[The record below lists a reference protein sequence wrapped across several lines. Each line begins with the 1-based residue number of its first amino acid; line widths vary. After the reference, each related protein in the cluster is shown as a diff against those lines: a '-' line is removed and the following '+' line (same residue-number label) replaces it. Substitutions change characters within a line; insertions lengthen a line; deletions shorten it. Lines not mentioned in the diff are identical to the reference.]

1 MDAFARDLIAW
12 FKTNGRHDL
21 PWQRDATPY
30 SVWVS
35 EIMLQQT
42 RVTTV
47 VPYFLRFMAR
57 FPAVDALA
65 KARLDEVLT
74 LWSGLGYYAR
84 ARNLHRAARTVVE
97 EFDGRLPESLD
108 ALLTLPGIG
117 RSTAGAILA
126 LARGQRFAI
135 LDGNVKRVLARYHAV
150 AGWAGKAE
158 VKRRLWE
165 LAEAHTPTRRV
176 ADYTQAIMDLGAT
189 VCLRRQPIC
198 AACPLGGGC
207 AARLAGTQDRLP
219 APRPSRERRRR
230 SVRVLL
236 VRDDGRRVLLERR
249 PASGIWGGLF
259 SFPELGVEEE
269 PDQWCDLNL
278 GVPLS
283 RSFPL
288 AALEHSFT
296 HFDLRLDPLVI
307 DLAQP
312 PRRLMERDDWLWYNP
327 AEELDVGVAA
337 PIATLLASLADTQEC
352 YG

>member
-1 MDAFARDLIAW
+1 LIAW
-12 FKTNGRHDL
+12 FETNGRHDL

-57 FPAVDALA
+57 FPSVDALA
-65 KARLDEVLT
+65 TARLDEVLT

-84 ARNLHRAARTVVE
+84 ARNLHRAARTVVA

-108 ALLTLPGIG
+108 ALLALPGIG

-150 AGWAGKAE
+150 AGWAGKAD

-165 LAEAHTPTRRV
+165 LAEAHTPRRRV
-176 ADYTQAIMDLGAT
+176 AEYTQAIMDLGAT
-189 VCLRRQPIC
+189 VCLRRQPLC

-219 APRPSRERRRR
+219 AARAARERPRR

-236 VRDDGRRVLLERR
+236 VRDDDRRVLLERR

-278 GVPLS
+278 GVSLS

-296 HFDLRLDPLVI
+296 HFDLRLDPLVV

-312 PRRLMERDDWLWYNP
+312 PRRLMERDDWLWYNL
-327 AEELDVGVAA
+327 AEELHVGVAA
-337 PIATLLASLADTQEC
+337 PIATLLVSLADTQEC
-352 YG
+352 CG